1 MPTAMSNPTYMAADG
16 KSWPER
22 RRRAPTS
29 MELIQANAEALQAAG
44 VHACQM
50 RFAMIDD
57 QVSFFFRFEDELPRG
72 QLGFTFPMMYV
83 ENLVKEGWKK
93 YFLTLDITTDKQ
105 LAVEARGRFE
115 REGVPLDVKAEHLRV
130 SGQGRG
136 IGQDIIQWTDTRTRD
151 ADVYT
156 MEEILTAKFKDGT
169 NKYCRG
175 GDTLRDLSIEG
186 YVAVLTRY
194 VKDMAMRRRAIKT

>member
-1 MPTAMSNPTYMAADG
+1 MAMSNPTYVSTDG

-22 RRRAPTS
+22 RRQAPTS
-29 MELIQANAEALQAAG
+29 MELYKANADALEAAG

-50 RFAMIDD
+50 RFALVGEK
-57 QVSFFFRFEDELPRG
+57 VSFFFRFEDELPRG
-72 QLGFTFPMMYV
+72 RLGFTFPMMYV
-83 ENLVKEGWKK
+83 ENLMNEGWQK
-93 YFLTLDITTDKQ
+93 YFLTLDITREKQ

-115 REGVPLDVKAEHLRV
+115 REGVPLDVKADFLRV
-130 SGQGRG
+130 VGQGRG
-136 IGQDIIQWTDTRTRD
+136 IGQDIIQWTDTRTHD

-156 MEEILTAKFKDGT
+156 MEEVLTAKFKDGT

-194 VKDMAMRRRAIKT
+194 AKDMAMRRRAIKG